1 MMEIFVQL
9 ISDNLNGVAW
19 ILIAGMSLLMMS
31 LYVLYRLNN
40 KMRKEA
46 EHMKKIQQDLRALV
60 TASIGMGER
69 MLEVERRNRR
79 LADRQDQLDIYD
91 AANQPYEQA
100 IQMAQTGASSDELV
114 NVCGLSKTE
123 ADLIKMIHKL
133 DKTA

>member
-1 MMEIFVQL
+1 MEIFVQL

>member
-1 MMEIFVQL
+1 MMEILLELVADKF
-9 ISDNLNGVAW
+9 NGLAW
-19 ILIAGMSLLMMS
+19 ILISGMS
-31 LYVLYRLNN
+31 VLILTLTIFHRQNK

-46 EHMKKIQQDLRALV
+46 DKMKKIQQDLRALV

-79 LADRQDQLDIYD
+79 LADRQEHLDIYD

-100 IQMAQTGASSDELV
+100 VRMAQSGADSDELV
-114 NVCGLSKTE
+114 NTCGLSKTE

-133 DKTA
+133 DKSA